1 MGQGYV
7 REHTPYMVGRPG
19 YSYVSAGMDDIKAL
33 AIESIRAGEP
43 VWFSCDVN
51 AQFDRKLGI
60 WDANLHDYEGLY
72 GVKLNRSKA
81 DRMRLH
87 ETSPTHA
94 MTLVGVDL
102 VDGAPVRWRVE
113 NSWGEEVGTKG
124 FFTMNDN
131 WFDEYVFEVVVPR
144 SRLSQ
149 AQRDAL
155 DGELTVMPYWDV
167 L

>member
-1 MGQGYV
+1 M
-7 REHTPYMVGRPG
+7 E
-19 YSYVSAGMDDIKAL
+19 
-33 AIESIRAGEP
+33 
-43 VWFSCDVN
+43 
-51 AQFDRKLGI
+51 
-60 WDANLHDYEGLY
+60 
-72 GVKLNRSKA
+72 LNRSKA

>member
-1 MGQGYV
+1 MC
-7 REHTPYMVGRPG
+7 ENTPRTWWGRPG
-19 YSYVSAGMDDIKAL
+19 YSYVSAEMDDIKAL
-33 AIESIRAGEP
+33 AIESICSGEL

-51 AQFDRKLGI
+51 AQFDRELGI

-72 GVKLNRSKA
+72 GVELNRSKA

-131 WFDEYVFEVVVPR
+131 WFDEYVFEVVVR
-144 SRLSQ
+144 AGRLPGEVR
-149 AQRDAL
+149 AAL
-155 DGELTVMPYWDV
+155 ETEPIMLPSWDPMA
-167 L
+167 